1 MPLIKATQEG
11 FVGTIMLDHAEKRNT
26 LSSELINETIGAL
39 DAFRADKLRAVV
51 IRAQPG
57 AHVFSAGYNILE
69 LPVTHRDPLG
79 WDDPVRHLVRTIE
92 EFPAPVIAMVE
103 GGVWG
108 GACEV
113 VLASDI
119 IVVAPNAT
127 FAITPAKLSVPYN
140 ISGMLTFLNA
150 APARAV
156 REMAFTAKPVSA
168 ARAFDFGMV
177 NHIVPVEELEILHL
191 WHRARHRRERA
202 ARSLGHEGRAAH
214 SRRRAPGRPARLRA
228 HPGAAPHRL
237 RQPRLCGGPFRLQ
250 GKAQAEF
257 RGAVS

>member
-1 MPLIKATQEG
+1 MALTKVMQEG
-11 FVGTIMLDHAEKRNT
+11 FIGTIMLDHAEKRNT
-26 LSSELINETIGAL
+26 LSSELINEIIAAL
-39 DAFRADKLRAVV
+39 DAFRTDKLRAAV

-57 AHVFSAGYNILE
+57 ARVFSAGYNILE

-79 WDDPVRHLVRTIE
+79 WDDPVRHLVRAIE
-92 EFPAPVIAMVE
+92 EFPAPVVAMVE
-103 GGVWG
+103 GGVCG

-113 VLASDI
+113 VLACDI

-140 ISGMLTFLNA
+140 ISGMLTFLNV

-156 REMAFTAKPVSA
+156 REMAFTAKPVGA
-168 ARAFDFGMV
+168 ARAFDLGMV
-177 NHIVPVEELEILHL
+177 NHIVPVEELEVLHL

-202 ARSLGHEGRAAH
+202 ACSLGHEGGAAH
-214 SRRRAPGRPARLRA
+214 PRRRTPGRPARVRA

-237 RQPRLCGGPFRLQ
+237 RQPRLR
-250 GKAQAEF
+250 
-257 RGAVS
+257 RGLSAFKEKRKPKFEGR

>member
-1 MPLIKATQEG
+1 MPLTKLTHEG
-11 FVGTIMLDHAEKRNT
+11 WIGTIMLDYAEKRNT
-26 LSSELINETIGAL
+26 LSSDLINEIIAAL
-39 DAFRADKLRAVV
+39 DAFREEKLRAVV

-57 AHVFSAGYNILE
+57 ARVWSAGYNILE

-92 EFPAPVIAMVE
+92 EFPAPVVAMIE

-113 VLASDI
+113 VLACDI
-119 IVVAPNAT
+119 IVIAPNAT

-156 REMAFTAKPVSA
+156 REMAFTAKPVAA
-168 ARAFDFGMV
+168 ARAFDLGMV
-177 NHIVPVEELEILHL
+177 NHIVPFEELESFTYGIARDIAENAPLAVSVMKEQLRILEGAHPIDPL
-191 WHRARHRRERA
+191 GFERIQGLRRVVYDSRDYVEGLSAFKEKRKPNF
-202 ARSLGHEGRAAH
+202 EGR
-214 SRRRAPGRPARLRA
+214 
-228 HPGAAPHRL
+228 
-237 RQPRLCGGPFRLQ
+237 
-250 GKAQAEF
+250 
-257 RGAVS
+257 

>member
-1 MPLIKATQEG
+1 MALTKATQEG

-26 LSSELINETIGAL
+26 LSSELINEIIAAL
-39 DAFRADKLRAVV
+39 DAFRANKLRAVV

-57 AHVFSAGYNILE
+57 ARVFSAGYNILE

-150 APARAV
+150 APSHAV
-156 REMAFTAKPVSA
+156 REMTFTAKPIGA
-168 ARAFDFGMV
+168 ARAFNFGMV
-177 NHIVPVEELEILHL
+177 NHLVPPEELESFTYGIARDIVENSPLAVSVMKEQLRILEGAHPVDPL
-191 WHRARHRRERA
+191 GFERIQGLRRIVYDSRDYEEGLSAFKEKRKPNF
-202 ARSLGHEGRAAH
+202 EGR
-214 SRRRAPGRPARLRA
+214 
-228 HPGAAPHRL
+228 
-237 RQPRLCGGPFRLQ
+237 
-250 GKAQAEF
+250 
-257 RGAVS
+257 

>member
-1 MPLIKATQEG
+1 MPLIKATHEG
-11 FVGTIMLDHAEKRNT
+11 FIGTIMLDHAEKRNT
-26 LSSELINETIGAL
+26 LSSELINEIIAAL

-57 AHVFSAGYNILE
+57 ARVFSAGYNILE

-177 NHIVPVEELEILHL
+177 NHIVPVEELESFTYGIARDIVDNAPLAVSIMKEELRILEGAHPVDPL
-191 WHRARHRRERA
+191 GFERIQGLRRVVYDSRDYVEGLSAFKEKRKPNF
-202 ARSLGHEGRAAH
+202 EGR
-214 SRRRAPGRPARLRA
+214 
-228 HPGAAPHRL
+228 
-237 RQPRLCGGPFRLQ
+237 
-250 GKAQAEF
+250 
-257 RGAVS
+257 